1 VKMLVLERL
10 GARPKGGKGKRAE
23 PVGYPVA
30 VVNDKTTNKPIG
42 FLKVVEDC
50 EGDEL
55 IEIPENLEFQLMPET
70 RDNLVSINFI
80 SGGAGCGKSTLASQ
94 FMRNFDAMYDVE
106 PQYKIIISSDDI
118 DDPAFADIP
127 HIRVVVDDEF
137 AENPPTLDQLTN
149 PNGFSCVIFDDCE
162 GVTNTKKL
170 KALESVVDSVLTMGR
185 KRGIHCGGF
194 ISHRSANGKQTKMIL
209 TEMNGIVW
217 FPKLSSS
224 RNLTYCLEKHV
235 GVPAELRNYLKS
247 SDWGRW
253 CFLRTSSPQIL
264 MGANRACIY
273 NHDDITSALKKKS
286 IIDKKRNH
294 MEAESAL
301 GMR

>member
-1 VKMLVLERL
+1 MLVLERL

-30 VVNDKTTNKPIG
+30 IVNDKTTNKPIG
-42 FLKVVEDC
+42 FLKVVED
-50 EGDEL
+50 GDGEEL
-55 IEIPENLEFQLMPET
+55 IEIPENLEFQLIPET

-80 SGGAGCGKSTLASQ
+80 TGGAGCGKSTIASQ

-106 PQYKIIISSDDI
+106 PQYKVIISSDDI
-118 DDPAFADIP
+118 DDPAFHGIE
-127 HIRVVVDDEF
+127 HMRICVDNEF
-137 AENPPTLDQLTN
+137 ALCPPTLEQLTN
-149 PNGFSCVIFDDCE
+149 PNGFSYILFDDIE
-162 GVTNTKKL
+162 GITDPKKL

-185 KRGIHCGGF
+185 KRGIHCGF
-194 ISHRSANGKQTKMIL
+194 ISHRSAGGKSTKMIL
-209 TEMNGIVW
+209 VELNGIVW

-224 RNLTYCLEKHV
+224 RNLTYCLEKHI

-253 CFLRTSSPQIL
+253 VYLRTGSSPQIL
-264 MGANRACIY
+264 MGANRCCIY
-273 NHDDITSALKKKS
+273 NHDDITQALKKKS

-294 MEAESAL
+294 IDAEEAL
-301 GMR
+301 GLR